1 MDEKKE
7 KSMDKSQMLKILQEE
22 GIIIKEE
29 TNGYAEI
36 MQDMEYH
43 SELLREEGEWK
54 LVLHK
59 RGKVEEKAR
68 FEDEDEAIKYFFLHE
83 IKTNVVMKKLAV
95 IRRKTEVL
103 YEENVQLEDM
113 YKVFEENRISKEF
126 YNKGNG
132 YAVNVEK
139 KGDMYDVYVSNPDG
153 KKIYGALKLLNKRNT
168 CMIMFNWVFCI
179 KLFINL
185 YSKYLEKGIIEES
198 LSSLDIIFMLDG
210 SK

>member
-1 MDEKKE
+1 
-7 KSMDKSQMLKILQEE
+7 MDKSQMLKILQEE

-29 TNGYAEI
+29 TNGYTEI
-36 MQDMEYH
+36 MQDMEYY

-59 RGKVEEKAR
+59 RGEVEEKAR
-68 FEDEDEAIKYFFLHE
+68 FEDEGKAIKYFFLHE
-83 IKTNVVMKKLAV
+83 IKANVVRKKLGV

-113 YKVFEENRISKEF
+113 YKVFEKNRVSKEF
-126 YNKGNG
+126 YNKGSG
-132 YAVNVEK
+132 YTVNVEK
-139 KGDMYDVYVSNPDG
+139 RGDMYDVYVSNPDG

-168 CMIMFNWVFCI
+168 CIIMFNWVFSI

-185 YSKYLEKGIIEES
+185 YSKYLEKGIIEER
-198 LSSLDIIFMLDG
+198 LSSSDIIFMLDG

>member
-1 MDEKKE
+1 
-7 KSMDKSQMLKILQEE
+7 MDKSQMLKILQEE

-29 TNGYAEI
+29 TKGYTEI
-36 MQDMEYH
+36 MQDMEYY

-68 FEDEDEAIKYFFLHE
+68 FEDKGEAIKYFFLHE

-113 YKVFEENRISKEF
+113 YKVFEENRVSKEF
-126 YNKGNG
+126 YNKGSG

-139 KGDMYDVYVSNPDG
+139 KGDMYDVYVSNPNG
-153 KKIYGALKLLNKRNT
+153 KKIYGTLKLLNKRNT
-168 CMIMFNWVFCI
+168 CMIMFNWVFSI

-185 YSKYLEKGIIEES
+185 YSKYMEEGIIEES
-198 LSSLDIIFMLDG
+198 LSSSDIMFMLDG